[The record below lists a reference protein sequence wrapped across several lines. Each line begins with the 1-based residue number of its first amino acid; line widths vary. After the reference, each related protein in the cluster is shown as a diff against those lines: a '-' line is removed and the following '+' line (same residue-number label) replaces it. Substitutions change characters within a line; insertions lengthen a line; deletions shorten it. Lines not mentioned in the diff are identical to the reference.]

1 MLIRDT
7 NIKIDS
13 GKCIACGI
21 CVDRCIMDNLRL
33 SIAPCRQSC
42 PLHLNCQGYVR
53 MLANGIKENILD
65 TMKMALPFIGI
76 LSKACH
82 APCEKACLRKKID
95 ASIPIRK
102 LKRAA
107 IDIDPTYLERAS
119 RVKVK
124 DTGRKICVIG
134 GGPAGLMAA
143 WQLRQKGHVVNI
155 IDEKDQLDGQYLIDC
170 FVPDINIEDA
180 KAIIKAIAA
189 SGVHFTESND
199 KKIINFNTLQN
210 SYDAV
215 IITTRNHD
223 ILLSLPERC
232 KKKNGELLINSKNS
246 QFDNQESFFVAKEAK
261 TQKPFLV
268 NALASGQKAAE
279 EAHQYLMGIP
289 IGWEGDFW
297 DARGNIKVLK
307 SGLHLAKDRIFGK
320 EKPAEN
326 IEDSKR
332 DRTGFSQNEMLSHAK
347 RCLSCGRPFD
357 ANATCW
363 YCLPCEIECPHNAIE
378 VKIPYL
384 VR

>member
-1 MLIRDT
+1 
-7 NIKIDS
+7 
-13 GKCIACGI
+13 
-21 CVDRCIMDNLRL
+21 
-33 SIAPCRQSC
+33 
-42 PLHLNCQGYVR
+42 

-65 TMKMALPFIGI
+65 TMETALPFIGI
-76 LSKACH
+76 LSKVCH

-95 ASIPIRK
+95 TSIPIRK
-102 LKRAA
+102 LKQAV
-107 IDIDPTYLERAS
+107 IEIDPTYLEQAS
-119 RVKVK
+119 RINVKE
-124 DTGRKICVIG
+124 TGKKVAVIG
-134 GGPAGLMAA
+134 SGPSGLMAA
-143 WQLRQKGHVVNI
+143 WQLRRKGHFVNI
-155 IDEKDQLDGQYLIDC
+155 IDEINQLDGQYLLDC
-170 FVPDINIEDA
+170 FSPDIEMGDV
-180 KAIIKAIAA
+180 KAIINSIVA
-189 SGVHFTESND
+189 SGVNFIESHK
-199 KKIINFNTLQN
+199 KKIINFDTLQN

-215 IITTRNHD
+215 IVTTKSHD

-232 KKKNGELLINSKNS
+232 IKNDGKLLINSKNS

-268 NALASGQKAAE
+268 NALASGKKAAE
-279 EAHQYLMGIP
+279 AAHQYLMGIP
-289 IGWEGDFW
+289 VGWEGDFW
-297 DARGNIKVLK
+297 DARGNVKVLK
-307 SGLHLAKDRIFGK
+307 SGLHIAKDRIFGK

-332 DRTGFSQNEMLSHAK
+332 DQTGFPQNEMLSHAK